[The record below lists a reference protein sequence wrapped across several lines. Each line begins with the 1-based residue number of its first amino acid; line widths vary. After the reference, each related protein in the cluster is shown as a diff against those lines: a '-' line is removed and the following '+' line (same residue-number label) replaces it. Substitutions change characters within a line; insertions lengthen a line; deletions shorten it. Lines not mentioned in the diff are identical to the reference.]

1 MTARRE
7 KALCWGLLALALL
20 VGLDAAR
27 VQWDRVGRTAPG
39 FAVMDRLLVAVGG
52 LERGGLEPFDLVRAV
67 NGRLLR
73 DGAEIQAEVQRH
85 PPGTTFHYLVSRR
98 GRLVETEIRSRVVTV
113 NDDFRR
119 FALEGLVPAGLYLA
133 LGAVV
138 LALKPGVPATRL
150 FLAFCLAQF
159 AIPALYADAFTTYRY
174 VWIFLTAFSFLPA
187 LLLHLALTFPQRR
200 SIVRRRPWIVWAP
213 YLISGVSA
221 VSFLTQLPWLPAAWA
236 FVEPAIVAA
245 TWTLS
250 LLLLV
255 LALVKTSVHG
265 TTALIR
271 QRARVLAAGFAVG
284 QLAPVVGTTV
294 EAVAGVSVP
303 YLNEMWR
310 LNFLFPLA
318 VAYAMVRYNL
328 FDLRAVIRVGT
339 IYAAVTGMVVLV
351 YAGAIA
357 LTNLAFASIGLGM
370 SHLFSAVIV
379 ALAVVLFLNPVYA
392 RTQRLVDR
400 LFFRQ
405 RLDIQAAVEA
415 LSDQMT
421 TLLDL
426 PRIVRLIT
434 DTVEDLFHPSRTTL
448 LLIHEEGDA
457 AYRPAAGDGSGLELP
472 TDSALVRLLS
482 SRPAPVSGDRLDE
495 DPDLAEFRP
504 AARQEMDGLGAAL
517 AVPVSFRQRLTGF
530 LLLGPRRSGLP
541 YTSEDQRLLRFV
553 ANHSAVALHNARA
566 YTALQAANTELAT
579 ALRRVEILESIRA
592 NLGKFV
598 PRTVRELIDLAPEA
612 PELEKREVDVSVLF
626 VDIAGYS
633 RLSERFELDALN
645 ELVERYFGAFLDE
658 ILRNGGDVN
667 ETAGDGLM
675 VIFRDPDPRR
685 HARDAVLTAAG
696 IVRRSRQINAERYED
711 RAPIELHVGV
721 NSGVAAVG
729 ATKIEGVAG
738 ARWTYTASGPVTN
751 LAARLAALGAGDTVF
766 VGPETR
772 RRLGDELR
780 LEDLGERRLKNVD
793 GAVRVFG
800 LAVDPAPAVA

>member
-1 MTARRE
+1 MTRRRE
-7 KALCWGLLALALL
+7 QALCWGLLALALL

-27 VQWDRVGRTAPG
+27 VQWDRVGRASPG

-52 LERGGLEPFDLVRAV
+52 LERGGLEPFDLVRAM

-73 DGAEIQAEVQRH
+73 HGADIQAEVQRH
-85 PPGTTFHYLVSRR
+85 PPGTTFQYVVSRR
-98 GRLVETEIRSRVVTV
+98 GRLVETEIRSRLITV

-138 LALKPGVPATRL
+138 LALKPAVPATRL

-159 AIPALYADAFTTYRY
+159 AIPSLYADAFTTYRY
-174 VWIFLTAFSFLPA
+174 VWLFLTAFSFLPA

-200 SIVRRRPWIVWAP
+200 SIVRRRPWIVWVP
-213 YLISGVSA
+213 YVASGVST
-221 VSFLTQLPWLPAAWA
+221 VSFLTHLPWIPVAWT
-236 FVEPAIVAA
+236 FVEPAIVAT
-245 TWTLS
+245 TWTMS
-250 LLLLV
+250 LVLLV
-255 LALVKTSVHG
+255 FSLVKTSIHG
-265 TTALIR
+265 TTALTR

-303 YLNEMWR
+303 YINELWR

-351 YAGAIA
+351 YTGAIA
-357 LTNLAFASIGLGM
+357 LTNLASARIGLGM
-370 SHLFSAVIV
+370 SHLVSAVIV

-405 RLDIQAAVEA
+405 RLDVQAAVED

-434 DTVEDLFHPSRTTL
+434 STVEELFRPTRTML
-448 LLIHEEGDA
+448 LLHAEADA
-457 AYRPAAGDGSGLELP
+457 AYRPALADGPRAELP
-472 TDSALVRLLS
+472 ADAALARLLTA
-482 SRPAPVSGDRLDE
+482 RPSPVSGERLEE

-504 AARQEMDGLGAAL
+504 AARQEMDKLGAAL

-566 YTALQAANTELAT
+566 YTELQAANTQLAT

-598 PRTVRELIDLAPEA
+598 PRTVRELIEQAPEA
-612 PELEKREVDVSVLF
+612 PEFEKREVDVSVLF

-633 RLSERFELDALN
+633 QLAERFDLDTLN

-675 VIFRDPDPRR
+675 VIFRDADPHR
-685 HARDAVLTAAG
+685 HALDAVLTAAG
-696 IVRRSRQINAERYED
+696 IVRRARQINAERHAD

-738 ARWTYTASGPVTN
+738 VRWTYTASGSVTN

-772 RRLGDELR
+772 RRLGEDLR

-800 LAVDPAPAVA
+800 LAVDQAPAAA